1 MTRRAP
7 IVLALAGLLAGCQSQ
22 YSNLPAYQ
30 APAPTT
36 QTVAAQAALTAPTP
50 NEALEAVVAPPAGWA
65 AAPIEKTNEHTHQ
78 TWVSPSHKTAYGVI
92 HFGLPLP
99 LPANWLLGP
108 FVDEMKKRE
117 GKAEVV
123 GTPFKD
129 ETLPGVRVVVETKQY
144 KMRINLIVRGWSAWA
159 VYAGT
164 DMAHPEEASELR
176 QAERARDTTKV
187 GDQDK

>member
-36 QTVAAQAALTAPTP
+36 QTVAAQAALTAPKP
-50 NEALEAVVAPPAGWA
+50 NEAVEAVVAPPTGWTP
-65 AAPIEKTNEHTHQ
+65 APIDKSTEHTHQ
-78 TWVSPSHKTAYGVI
+78 TWISPSQKTAYGVI
-92 HFGLPLP
+92 YFGLPLP
-99 LPANWLLGP
+99 MPANWLLGP
-108 FVDEMKKRE
+108 FVNEMKKRE
-117 GKAEVV
+117 GKADVV

-129 ETLPGVRVVVETKQY
+129 ENLPGVRVVVETRQY

-159 VYAGT
+159 IYAGT
-164 DMAHPEEASELR
+164 DMAHPEEPTELQ

-187 GDQDK
+187 GEP